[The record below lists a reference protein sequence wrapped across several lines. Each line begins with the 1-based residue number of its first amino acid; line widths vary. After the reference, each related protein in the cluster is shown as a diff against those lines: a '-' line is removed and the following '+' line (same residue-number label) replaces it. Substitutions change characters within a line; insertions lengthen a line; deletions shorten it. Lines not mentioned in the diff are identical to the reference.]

1 MFRGLHD
8 LIRKDDE
15 FQLPEQ
21 WLKII
26 NTIDRNWIAL
36 VLEED
41 GFPYLK
47 LFSSQSITNTD
58 GSTMQHCIHWE
69 MEMDSCGFFRLPRT
83 NHPLFDGD
91 IGSES
96 DFIVIGQIEYIE
108 IW

>member
-1 MFRGLHD
+1 
-8 LIRKDDE
+8 
-15 FQLPEQ
+15 
-21 WLKII
+21 
-26 NTIDRNWIAL
+26 
-36 VLEED
+36 
-41 GFPYLK
+41 K

-108 IW
+108 IWEKKVWEEARKRWVIDCLDEDFSNNLNADNTE